1 MKTLPL
7 ALLVT
12 LLLSSGIRAE
22 GPGLG
27 PDKLYARGPVVLL
40 RLTNEQKIF
49 LAKEWATPLEGAMR
63 LTPEQSAKIEQGFA
77 VKTTLLEVWDTRNGE
92 SDCGCRSTNIA
103 LRFAEDFV
111 EVIEI
116 YLEPDPKAI
125 ARWEEVGES
134 E

>member
-7 ALLVT
+7 TILVT
-12 LLLSSGIRAE
+12 LLLTSGIRAE

-40 RLTNEQKIF
+40 RLTDEQKVF
-49 LAKEWATPLEGAMR
+49 LATERATPLEAAMK

-77 VKTTLLEVWDTRNGE
+77 LKTTLLEVWDTRGGQ

-103 LRFAEDFV
+103 LRFSEDFI
-111 EVIEI
+111 EVLKD
-116 YLEPDPKAI
+116 YLEPDAEAI
-125 ARWEEVGES
+125 ALWKEFGEE
-134 E
+134 